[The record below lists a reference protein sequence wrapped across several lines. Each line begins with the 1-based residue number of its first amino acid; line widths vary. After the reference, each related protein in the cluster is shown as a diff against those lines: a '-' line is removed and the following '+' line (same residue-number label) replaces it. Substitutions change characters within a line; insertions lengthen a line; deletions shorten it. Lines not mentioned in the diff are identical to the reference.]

1 MKILT
6 NRILGKTEYQG
17 LLKSETT
24 LIDFVPLNEH
34 LTEDLFGKGNLSLL
48 PINKSPFE
56 NGEDYLRA
64 KIYFTIDKANNAI
77 SFNNILFG
85 VDLFG
90 ENPVLE
96 VSGGPIEKWLFMD
109 KISFRKNSINY
120 ETSGQDYPKNNF
132 IDSLKALIY
141 NSARI

>member
-1 MKILT
+1 MKIIQS
-6 NRILGKTEYQG
+6 RILGKTESQG
-17 LLKSETT
+17 FFKTETR
-24 LIDFVPLNEH
+24 LIDFVPSNNH
-34 LTEDLFGKGNLSLL
+34 FTDDLFGQGTLSLL
-48 PINKSPFE
+48 PINKSPFD
-56 NGEDYLRA
+56 NGEDYFKA

-77 SFNNILFG
+77 SFKTISFG

-96 VSGGPIEKWLFMD
+96 LSGAPLEKWLYMD
-109 KISFRKNSINY
+109 KISLREYSINY
-120 ETSGQDYPKNNF
+120 EKSGLEYPTNST

>member
-17 LLKSETT
+17 LLKSEIT

-34 LTEDLFGKGNLSLL
+34 LTEDLFGNGNLSLL

-64 KIYFTIDKANNAI
+64 KINFTIDKANNAI

>member
-6 NRILGKTEYQG
+6 NRILGKTESQG
-17 LLKSETT
+17 LLKSETR
-24 LIDFVPLNEH
+24 LIDFVLLNEY
-34 LTEDLFGKGNLSLL
+34 LTEDLFGHGNLLLL
-48 PINKSPFE
+48 PMNKSPFD

-77 SFNNILFG
+77 SFKNILFG

-96 VSGGPIEKWLFMD
+96 VSGSPLEKWLYMD
-109 KISFRKNSINY
+109 KISWRKDSINY
-120 ETSGQDYPKNNF
+120 EKSGQDYPKNNF

-141 NSARI
+141 QSARI